1 MSYKL
6 IDTFTGKVIS
16 EYETEAQAVKAESR
30 LVHEPNESR
39 YEIVAPPKPKKV
51 SKKKAAEEDGKEESN
66 WRPV

>member
-6 IDTFTGKVIS
+6 IDTLTDRVIG
-16 EYETEAQAVKAESR
+16 EYETEAQAEKAESR

-51 SKKKAAEEDGKEESN
+51 SKKKAVKEDGKEESN
-66 WRPV
+66 

>member
-6 IDTFTGKVIS
+6 IDTFTDKVIS

-30 LVHEPNESR
+30 LVHEPGESR
-39 YEIVAPPKPKKV
+39 YKIVAPPAPKKV
-51 SKKKAAEEDGKEESN
+51 SKKKADVEEESN